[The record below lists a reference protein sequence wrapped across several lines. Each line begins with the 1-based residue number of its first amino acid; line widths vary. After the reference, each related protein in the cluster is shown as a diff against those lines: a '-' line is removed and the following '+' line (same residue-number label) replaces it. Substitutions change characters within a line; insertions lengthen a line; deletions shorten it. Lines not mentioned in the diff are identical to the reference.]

1 MYTRNT
7 LYFFTVNIVLI
18 ILIKRWVEWEDALMN
33 GSILYAVTD
42 IVGLFLNQKM
52 ALSTVFHH
60 ICTAGALP
68 LILMSDIREEG
79 PSKGENGKIK
89 SLKEII
95 NVRSLIEAE
104 TNCY

>member
-1 MYTRNT
+1 
-7 LYFFTVNIVLI
+7 
-18 ILIKRWVEWEDALMN
+18 MN

-68 LILMSDIREEG
+68 LILMSDIRGEG
-79 PSKGENGKIK
+79 PSKGENKKIK
-89 SLKEII
+89 NKL
-95 NVRSLIEAE
+95 
-104 TNCY
+104 

>member
-1 MYTRNT
+1 
-7 LYFFTVNIVLI
+7 
-18 ILIKRWVEWEDALMN
+18 MN